1 MRARR
6 LSDLLK
12 AGDRVAV
19 SNITGR
25 EARSVSADSQAWCGN
40 IVGGWAL
47 GKGGQRVEVPG
58 GEPIPVFATIAE
70 LFQQL
75 PKDRLPNKV
84 IVYSPPTAVYGEVK
98 EIVDHGG
105 EGVETLFIITEHV
118 SIEVTAKIA
127 RLCHDAGIDVLGC
140 NSLGMLNAHDGVRV
154 GAVGGSEPSESFRPG
169 SVAIISNSG
178 NMVNTMASYLQSA
191 GLGVS
196 CGVSTGKDVLIL
208 TPLKDLLEL
217 AREDE
222 PTRLVVAYIEPGGLY
237 EKQAV
242 EMMRETDYP
251 KPVIPYVTG
260 RILSERSLSLGHA
273 GAVVEGGET
282 SAEAKQRLFD
292 DYFGVAPFDPEK
304 RYRKTASL
312 KKALARGIRIET
324 LHHLPAAAKLVCDAL
339 RLARDFQPTPPLR
352 LNPWF
357 LDYRDLARELPSRV
371 VLHQGTIP
379 EPYRSQVKAMSRETL
394 GARPPRRVMRS
405 ASYASSSDG
414 RTPRLYGRSLLA
426 EMETGSF
433 VRSLLLAWTGQEAPE
448 WQADLL
454 GKCLI
459 ASLTNGPGTISAQ
472 GAKLS
477 ASAGNTP
484 NTAMIA
490 TLACLGDVH
499 GGNGQR
505 GVDYLLRVFRD
516 ADLADPWDA
525 DHGLDVQ
532 EIVEAE
538 VDRFSK
544 ERAAA
549 KDAGRDYER
558 IPCLGHPVFRD
569 QAVNYDPRER
579 VIAQTLEQG
588 GRYNIFL
595 DFYHRLAHRMKE
607 VGIARNVWA
616 VNLDGAIASI
626 VLGLCWGPLKEKQMT
641 VRRARDVAFMVFA
654 LGRVAG
660 AGGEYLDHQDHGL
673 PMDMR
678 IPVDEC
684 TALARPKD

>member
-19 SNITGR
+19 SNVTGR
-25 EARSVSADSQAWCGN
+25 EASSVSADSQAWCGN
-40 IVGGWAL
+40 VVGGWAL
-47 GKGGQRVEVPG
+47 GKGGETVEVPG
-58 GEPIPVFATIAE
+58 REPIPVFATASE
-70 LFQQL
+70 LFDAL
-75 PKDRLPNKV
+75 PEDRLPNKIV
-84 IVYSPPTAVYGEVK
+84 VYSPPTAVYGEVK
-98 EIVDHGG
+98 EIVDHGTG
-105 EGVETLFIITEHV
+105 TVETLFIITEHV
-118 SIEVTAKIA
+118 STEVMAKVA
-127 RLCHDAGIDVLGC
+127 RLCDDANIDVVGG

-154 GAVGGSEPSESFRPG
+154 GAVGGSDPNESFKPG
-169 SVAIISNSG
+169 SVAILSNSG

-196 CGVSTGKDVLIL
+196 CGISTGKDVLIL
-208 TPLKDLLEL
+208 TPIKDLLEL
-217 AREDE
+217 ARDDE
-222 PTRLVVAYIEPGGLY
+222 HTRLIVAYIEPGGLY
-237 EKQAV
+237 EKEAV
-242 EMMRETDYP
+242 AMMRETAYP

-260 RILSERSLSLGHA
+260 RILSEKSLALGHA

-292 DYFGVAPFDPEK
+292 DYFGIGPYDPDK
-304 RYRKTASL
+304 RYNKNGDL
-312 KKALARGIRIET
+312 KAALARGIRIET
-324 LHHLPAAAKLVCDAL
+324 LHHLPGAAKCVCDAL
-339 RLARDFQPTPPLR
+339 GLPRDFAPAKPLR

-357 LDYRDLARELPSRV
+357 IDYRDLGRRLPSRV
-371 VLHQGTIP
+371 VLHPGAIP
-379 EPYRSQVKAMSRETL
+379 EPYRSQVQAMSRETL
-394 GARPPRRVMRS
+394 GARPPRRSMRN

-414 RTPRLYGRSLLA
+414 RVPRLYGRSLLA
-426 EMETGSF
+426 QMEGGSF
-433 VRSLLLAWTGQEAPE
+433 VRSLLLAWTGLEIPE
-448 WQADLL
+448 WQADLV
-454 GKCLI
+454 GRCLV

-472 GAKLS
+472 GTKL
-477 ASAGNTP
+477 ATSAGNMP

-505 GVDYLLRVFRD
+505 GVDYLLRIFGE
-516 ADLADPWDA
+516 AHLADPWNA
-525 DHGLDVQ
+525 DHGLDVDA
-532 EIVEAE
+532 VVTTE

-558 IPCLGHPVFRD
+558 IPCLGHPVFRTE
-569 QAVNYDPRER
+569 AVNYDPRER
-579 VIAQTLEQG
+579 VIAQTLEAQ
-588 GRYNIFL
+588 GRYNLFL
-595 DFYHRLAHRMKE
+595 DFYHRLARRLKA
-607 VGIARNVWA
+607 VGIAKNVWA
-616 VNLDGAIASI
+616 VNLDGAIASV
-626 VLGLCWGPLKEKQMT
+626 VLGVCWRALAEKQMT

-684 TALARPKD
+684 TSLARPKD